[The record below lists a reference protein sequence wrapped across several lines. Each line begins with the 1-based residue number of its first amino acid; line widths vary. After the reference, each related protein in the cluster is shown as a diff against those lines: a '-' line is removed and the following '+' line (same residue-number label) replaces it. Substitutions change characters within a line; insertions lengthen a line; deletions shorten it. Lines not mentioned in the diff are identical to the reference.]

1 MAIFEDNIKNKT
13 NNKHNDIKNKSNN
26 TVSYQT
32 DYDTSYE
39 NNIRPKGFDDYIGQN
54 EIKESLKVSIKASIK
69 RNVPLDHV
77 LFYGPP
83 GLGKTTLA
91 QIIANEMNTNIK
103 ITSAPS
109 LERPRDI
116 IGVLM
121 NLEAGDILF
130 IDEIHRLNKITEE
143 ILYPVMEDYTLDIT
157 SGKLQT
163 SKIMRV
169 PVKKFTLVGAT
180 TKAGSISS
188 PLRDR
193 FGIIH
198 RLEFYNDDDL
208 AKVAKRT
215 SKVLNI
221 NITDEAAYEVARRS
235 RGTPRI
241 ANRLLKRVCDYAVIE
256 NKNQIDINI
265 VKTALE
271 ALNVDEY
278 GLDNICRKLLEIV
291 ILKFQGG
298 PVGIESLAAALYEDV
313 KTIEEVYEPFLIQKG
328 FLERTSRGRCA
339 SKLAYSHLKIQNKNN
354 LSLF

>member
-1 MAIFEDNIKNKT
+1 MAIFEDNNENKVE
-13 NNKHNDIKNKSNN
+13 NKHIDKKIKSDN

-54 EIKESLKVSIKASIK
+54 DIKESLKVSIKASIK

-91 QIIANEMNTNIK
+91 QIIANEMNSNIK

-198 RLEFYNDDDL
+198 RLEFYNDEDL
-208 AKVAKRT
+208 AQGAKRT

-221 NITDEAAYEVARRS
+221 NITNEAAYEVARRS

-241 ANRLLKRVCDYAVIE
+241 ACLLY
-256 NKNQIDINI
+256 
-265 VKTALE
+265 
-271 ALNVDEY
+271 
-278 GLDNICRKLLEIV
+278 
-291 ILKFQGG
+291 
-298 PVGIESLAAALYEDV
+298 
-313 KTIEEVYEPFLIQKG
+313 
-328 FLERTSRGRCA
+328 TSPSPRD
-339 SKLAYSHLKIQNKNN
+339 
-354 LSLF
+354 